1 MKSNH
6 DSNELSPN
14 SFAQRAPKVW
24 GLLTK
29 KLKDTLEET
38 TARQR
43 LSDLFHTLATKQL
56 LEHPGIKRE
65 AGVSFNPRPA
75 RHIEIILRETAN
87 SDPHIWLTSLM
98 TILLEHDSTALLE
111 QSELRPARDTA
122 LMVLQFERAPGLES
136 IDDRIATILL
146 SRSLDNLRHAHMADQ
161 AVFSLD
167 QTLLIADALLTIC
180 RDKTATGTLPL
191 LVGSAVERIKLR
203 VKR

>member
-14 SFAQRAPKVW
+14 SFARHAPKVW
-24 GLLTK
+24 GLISKVLNDK
-29 KLKDTLEET
+29 PEE
-38 TARQR
+38 AAAGQR
-43 LSDLFHTLATKQL
+43 LSELFDTLVTKKL
-56 LEHPGIKRE
+56 LEHPGIRRE

-75 RHIEIILRETAN
+75 RHLEIILREAAN
-87 SDPHIWLTSLM
+87 SDSHIWLTSLM
-98 TILLEHDSTALLE
+98 TILLEHDPTALLP
-111 QSELRPARDTA
+111 QSELIPARDTA

-136 IDDRIATILL
+136 IDDRTATILL

-161 AVFSLD
+161 AVLSLD

-180 RDKTATGTLPL
+180 RDKTATGKLPL